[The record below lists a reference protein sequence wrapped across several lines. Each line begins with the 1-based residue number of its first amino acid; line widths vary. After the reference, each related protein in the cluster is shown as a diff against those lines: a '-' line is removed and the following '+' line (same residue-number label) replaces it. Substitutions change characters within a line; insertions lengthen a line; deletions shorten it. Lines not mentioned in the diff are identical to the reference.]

1 MPTPPPPASGAE
13 ISTYTLTDVSVPDN
27 GDVKVA
33 VDGFANKDNANDVTI
48 TNTSTDPI
56 TVLTIGKFGGN
67 DNQEDVMRVDLSEFS
82 DNFTLVRLFFGRAIP
97 GALSLIRRVVRRRL
111 PFSHYLAAT
120 TASTSGA
127 RGRSAPPRDR
137 TPPGAAASSLGLQL
151 SCGR

>member
-13 ISTYTLTDVSVPDN
+13 ISAYTLTDVSVPDN

-82 DNFTLVRLFFGRAIP
+82 DNFTLVLKNTGSNVQDQ
-97 GALSLIRRVVRRRL
+97 L
-111 PFSHYLAAT
+111 YLE
-120 TASTSGA
+120 
-127 RGRSAPPRDR
+127 
-137 TPPGAAASSLGLQL
+137 GLQSFNDNDSGDGTYTGTYYGTYSEL
-151 SCGR
+151 HTVQIQPKNVAVFPS